1 MLRGLGAGKVPA
13 ALQPASA
20 LPTSGHLGAPGNTGS
35 SCSLPSLRNTPLPRQ
50 LLLYFCLLSSKSS
63 LSYEPRSL
71 KLLSWSLHPHSV
83 SLQPLSFLGQGSYSS
98 PQHPY
103 CTRRLCHH
111 TNTRSLWPLLPHRAE
126 PIPWLPLL
134 QSCSF
139 PFLGCRA
146 LRSSLVNLDFSKGL
160 PCWARGGPK
169 PQSTCSPRSRT
180 GFMSTRSFPL
190 STLIELN
197 GAGGRIR
204 FKWLL
209 CLQPTAA
216 NYLSGAAW

>member
-1 MLRGLGAGKVPA
+1 M

-20 LPTSGHLGAPGNTGS
+20 VPTSGHLGAPANMGS
-35 SCSLPSLRNTPLPRQ
+35 SCSLPSLGNTPLPRQ

-83 SLQPLSFLGQGSYSS
+83 SPSFPQASPRHPADQQPLSFLGQGSYSS

-103 CTRRLCHH
+103 CTTRLCHC

-126 PIPWLPLL
+126 PFPWLPLL

-160 PCWARGGPK
+160 PCWARGGLR
-169 PQSTCSPRSRT
+169 PQSTCSLRSRT
-180 GFMSTRSFPL
+180 GFVSTGSFPL

-209 CLQPTAA
+209 C
-216 NYLSGAAW
+216 